1 MALGD
6 FDSKQSSIDFGMSL
20 LGDKEER
27 DRRAR
32 KKQKKIKNVSY
43 LLGAI
48 GVADMFLA
56 NKANKKA
63 ELFKENLTAEKTN
76 ALSAFTTSKQFYDD
90 QLKRYYTEDPSIDF
104 EDPNT
109 WEKGS
114 SLWGAISGDMATQIK
129 ENYNFGRI
137 YDEDTG
143 SYKIMEDTVYKDFIH
158 ERDRRT
164 KNAIEALRVKYG
176 LHKEN
181 LSTTSDKISSRYD
194 NLIKEG
200 TRDILSAKNTSS
212 IRKLLGKL
220 KMFDEID
227 PALVQIEGG
236 AIGGLKDTT
245 LFLDQDTVNEYIQKA
260 EANKQAYKNYLIER
274 KQLSPNLKIRE
285 VTPTAEEAGRK
296 SKVVQFESILK
307 RNPTVFDV
315 INRRYA
321 QIDQTG
327 KIASPFDTPNQVG
340 APFARSPNSKT
351 QRDLVPNKEMELF
364 DLIEIDGKKIL
375 YNLSDENGKR
385 ISFSS
390 MFSDKMDIGQYEDG
404 TDIRD
409 TVNRPQQ
416 KWFFNEVATRM
427 DAALEEQKLN
437 LRQGQTDIDP
447 GTLNKQIIEPEATE
461 ELLARTIKGVVDD
474 HVFYDDDGKL
484 QLRGML
490 TEEEILSSAGGQ
502 QFNDDRIVSDLAEDI
517 FYDKESTMSEK
528 REAFSTQQDYY
539 KSINR
544 DDLADLLVEKYDALM
559 DTIQINKT
567 SGPEQFSENI
577 ISSVKDS
584 EINRQ
589 ISRYQYNPEKLL
601 ELGILGEALQSDIL
615 TTEQKQNYQK
625 FINNIKVASN
635 E

>member
-6 FDSKQSSIDFGMSL
+6 FDSNQSSLEFGQSL
-20 LGDKEER
+20 LADK
-27 DRRAR
+27 DRRDKKAR
-32 KKQKKIKNVSY
+32 KRQKKIKNVGY
-43 LLGAI
+43 LLGAV

-56 NKANKKA
+56 KKANKKV

-90 QLKRYYTEDPSIDF
+90 QLKKYYTEDPSIDF
-104 EDPNT
+104 EDSNT
-109 WEKGS
+109 WKEGS

-236 AIGGLKDTT
+236 AIGGLKETT
-245 LFLDQDTVNEYIQKA
+245 LFLDQDTVNEYLQKA

-274 KQLSPNLKIRE
+274 KQLSPDLEIRE
-285 VTPTAEEAGRK
+285 VTPTAEEAGK
-296 SKVVQFESILK
+296 KGNTVQFESILQ

-327 KIASPFDTPNQVG
+327 NIASPFDTSNQVG

-375 YNLSDENGKR
+375 YNLSDENGNR

-427 DAALEEQKLN
+427 DAALEKQKLK

-484 QLRGML
+484 QLEGML

-528 REAFSTQQDYY
+528 REAFATQQDYY

-559 DTIQINKT
+559 DTIKINQT

-577 ISSVKDS
+577 ISSVKES
-584 EINRQ
+584 EINKQ

-601 ELGILGEALQSDIL
+601 ELGILDEALQSDIL

>member
-1 MALGD
+1 MATGD
-6 FDSKQSSIDFGMSL
+6 FDSGQSSFEYGQSL
-20 LGDKEER
+20 LADKETR
-27 DRRAR
+27 DKKTR
-32 KKQKKIKNVSY
+32 KRQKKIKNVSY
-43 LLGAI
+43 LLGAV

-56 NKANKKA
+56 NKANKKV

-76 ALSAFTTSKQFYDD
+76 SLSAFTTSKQFYDD
-90 QLKRYYTEDPSIDF
+90 QLKKYYTEDPSIDF

-109 WEKGS
+109 WKEGS
-114 SLWGAISGDMATQIK
+114 SLWGAISGDMASQIK

-137 YDEDTG
+137 YDENSGT
-143 SYKIMEDTVYKDFIH
+143 YKIMEDTVYQDFKH

-164 KNAIEALRVKYG
+164 KNAVEALRVKYG

-181 LSTTSDKISSRYD
+181 LSTTADKISSRYD

-236 AIGGLKDTT
+236 AIGGLKEST
-245 LFLDQDTVNEYIQKA
+245 LFLDQDTVNEYLQKA

-274 KQLSPNLKIRE
+274 KQLSPDLEIKE

-296 SKVVQFESILK
+296 SNVVQFESILQ

-321 QIDQTG
+321 QIDNEG
-327 KIASPFDTPNQVG
+327 KIASPFDTSNQVG

-375 YNLSDENGKR
+375 HNLSDENGNR

-416 KWFFNEVATRM
+416 KWFFNEVSTRM
-427 DAALEEQKLN
+427 DAALEEQKLK

-517 FYDKESTMSEK
+517 FYDKEATMSEK
-528 REAFSTQQDYY
+528 REAFATQQDFY

-544 DDLADLLVEKYDALM
+544 DDLADLLVEKFDVLM
-559 DTIQINKT
+559 DTIEINQT
-567 SGPEQFSENI
+567 SGPEQFSEDI
-577 ISSVKDS
+577 ISSVKDLN
-584 EINRQ
+584 INRQ
-589 ISRYQYNPEKLL
+589 IGRYKYNPEKLL
-601 ELGILGEALQSDIL
+601 ELGILDEALQSDIL

>member
-6 FDSKQSSIDFGMSL
+6 FDSKQSSFDFGMSL

-32 KKQKKIKNVSY
+32 KRQKKIKNVSY
-43 LLGAI
+43 LLGAVS
-48 GVADMFLA
+48 VADMFLT
-56 NKANKKA
+56 NKARRKA
-63 ELFKENLTAEKTN
+63 ELFKENLTAEKAN

-109 WEKGS
+109 WKKGS

-212 IRKLLGKL
+212 IRKLLKKL

-245 LFLDQDTVNEYIQKA
+245 LFLDQDTVNEYMQKA

-274 KQLSPNLKIRE
+274 KQLSPDLEIRE

-296 SKVVQFESILK
+296 SNVVQFESILK

-327 KIASPFDTPNQVG
+327 KIANPFDTPNQVG

-375 YNLSDENGKR
+375 YNLSDENGNR

-427 DAALEEQKLN
+427 DAALEEQKLK

-461 ELLARTIKGVVDD
+461 ELLARTIKAVVDD

-484 QLRGML
+484 QLEGML

-528 REAFSTQQDYY
+528 REAVATQQAYY
-539 KSINR
+539 ESINR

-559 DTIQINKT
+559 DTIEINQT
-567 SGPEQFSENI
+567 RGPEQFSENI

-589 ISRYQYNPEKLL
+589 ISRYRYNPEKLL
-601 ELGILGEALQSDIL
+601 ELGILDEALQSDIL

-625 FINNIKVASN
+625 FINDIRVVSN

>member
-1 MALGD
+1 
-6 FDSKQSSIDFGMSL
+6 
-20 LGDKEER
+20 
-27 DRRAR
+27 
-32 KKQKKIKNVSY
+32 
-43 LLGAI
+43 
-48 GVADMFLA
+48 
-56 NKANKKA
+56 KANKKV

-90 QLKRYYTEDPSIDF
+90 QLKKYYTEDPSIDF
-104 EDPNT
+104 EDSNT
-109 WEKGS
+109 WKEGS

-236 AIGGLKDTT
+236 AIGGLKETT
-245 LFLDQDTVNEYIQKA
+245 LFLDQDTVNEYLQKA

-274 KQLSPNLKIRE
+274 KQLSPDLEIRE
-285 VTPTAEEAGRK
+285 VTPTAEEAGK
-296 SKVVQFESILK
+296 KGNTVQFESILQ

-327 KIASPFDTPNQVG
+327 NIASPFDTSNQVG

-375 YNLSDENGKR
+375 YNLSDENGNR

-427 DAALEEQKLN
+427 DAALEKQKLK

-484 QLRGML
+484 QLEGML

-528 REAFSTQQDYY
+528 REAFATQQDYY

-559 DTIQINKT
+559 DTIKINQT

-577 ISSVKDS
+577 ISSVKES
-584 EINRQ
+584 EINKQ

-601 ELGILGEALQSDIL
+601 ELGILDEALQSDIL

>member
-245 LFLDQDTVNEYIQKA
+245 LFLDQDTVNEYIQKS

>member
-375 YNLSDENGKR
+375 YNLSDENGNR